1 MAKALKEKGIF
12 LRNPFVKNGQ
22 SVLEYA
28 MLVAIVSA
36 AFIAMAMYVRRA
48 VQGKL
53 YKIEEQV
60 IGRQNQ
66 TRRIP

>member
-1 MAKALKEKGIF
+1 MLKK
-12 LRNPFVKNGQ
+12 GQ

-28 MLVAIVSA
+28 ILIAIISA
-36 AFIAMAMYVRRA
+36 AFAAMAMYVRRA

-53 YKIEEQV
+53 YKIEEQA

-66 TRRIP
+66 TRRM